1 MMNFFV
7 GDNVNNPS
15 VLIAFGS
22 KEATTGKYTG
32 REVKER
38 YSFEYFKEALKW
50 LKKIAKYTMNSFDE
64 DTVYWIVNLKTNRT
78 LYSGVNTTESLT
90 RGYKALEK
98 YCSEKGVV
106 NDKISKYTVRLSING
121 DIEVNVEAQNVAEA
135 CEKAVLTEAE
145 FSKEDVLNL
154 RYIPLRITEE
164 NGSIHFV

>member
-15 VLIAFGS
+15 ILIAFGS

-50 LKKIAKYTMNSFDE
+50 FKKITKYTMNSFDE
-64 DTVYWIVNLKTNRT
+64 DTVYWIVNLKTNHT

-90 RGYKALEK
+90 RGCKALEH
-98 YCSEKGVV
+98 YCSEKGIVK
-106 NDKISKYTVRLSING
+106 NKISQYTVKLCIEG
-121 DIEVNVEAQNVAEA
+121 EIEVTVEAQDMEEA
-135 CEKAVLTEAE
+135 CEKAVLTEAD
-145 FSKEDVLNL
+145 FNKEDVLNL
-154 RYIPLRITEE
+154 RYIPLRVTDE
-164 NGSIHFV
+164 NGVIQFV